1 MSKTYFRYD
10 PDQQLLPPDALQEW
24 LPDEHLA
31 YFVSDVL
38 DQLGPSDITDL
49 YEVESRGRLPYHPRM
64 MVKVLLYRYCAWVAS
79 SRSIAQRLHGDIAFR
94 VLAANN
100 TPDFRTISDFRKD
113 ILEALS
119 GLFLKVLAVCQ
130 RA

>member
-1 MSKTYFRYD
+1 M
-10 PDQQLLPPDALQEW
+10 
-24 LPDEHLA
+24 
-31 YFVSDVL
+31 L
-38 DQLGPSDITDL
+38 DQLGPSDITVR
-49 YEVESRGRLPYHPRM
+49 YEVESRSRPPYHPRM

-79 SRSIAQRLHGDIAFR
+79 SRSIAQRLNGDIAFR

-100 TPDFRTISDFRKD
+100 TPDFRTISGFRKD